1 MLKEFQQQILDFTKT
16 ELKVQIGVFIFF
28 FFWMIY
34 GSSQEAFMGGVAELI
49 YYYIAFN
56 LLAFLGSANYC
67 AFFLDLSGQR
77 SYRQ

>member
-1 MLKEFQQQILDFTKT
+1 LSTLLYTIT
-16 ELKVQIGVFIFF
+16 
-28 FFWMIY
+28 
-34 GSSQEAFMGGVAELI
+34 LI